1 MSGFA
6 VGLLSVALILVLI
19 YGGLYIPV
27 ALGLVS
33 FLGVWII
40 RGNVDVP
47 ISLLALA
54 AADSVSHAHDWSG
67 RRTQKPR
74 RPAEDFQCPTED

>member
-27 ALGLVS
+27 ALGLV
-33 FLGVWII
+33 
-40 RGNVDVP
+40 
-47 ISLLALA
+47 LA
-54 AADSVSHAHDWSG
+54 AADH
-67 RRTQKPR
+67 
-74 RPAEDFQCPTED
+74 E